1 MRLYFI
7 ELISFAL
14 FVVLIFVLKVNKNKD
29 PKKLTISI
37 ATGFGIVLAHFIID
51 MILGIVMVIFND
63 DKTISL
69 LFSVFLGIT
78 QVPAMF
84 LGAYIISLITG
95 SKKSCKIILAFTPL
109 VLILCGGL
117 AYASALTMWN
127 INYDFENMSLMS
139 VLEETEEMKTA
150 NTLSAIRLVVGSI
163 PSIAYMVS
171 VLIGKTSENKA

>member
-14 FVVLIFVLKVNKNKD
+14 FVVLIYVFKVNKNKD

-37 ATGFGIVLAHFIID
+37 ATGFGICLLHFIID

-63 DKTISL
+63 DKTITL

-78 QVPAMF
+78 QIPAMF
-84 LGAYIISLITG
+84 FGAYIISLITN
-95 SKKSCKIILAFTPL
+95 SKKGFKIILAFTPL
-109 VLILCGGL
+109 VLILCGVL
-117 AYASALTMWN
+117 AYASALTTWN
-127 INYDFENMSLMS
+127 ITYDFENMSLMS
-139 VLEETEEMKTA
+139 AFEETKEMKTA
-150 NTLSAIRLVVGSI
+150 NTLSAIRLVVGST
-163 PSIAYMVS
+163 PAIAYMVS